1 VASRS
6 FSADGSDPQGLAVTS
21 FLLLVKVSW
30 RNVWRNPRGTLL
42 TALALGLGLALLLI
56 SLGLLDGGH
65 EQTIANGVRFGPGHV
80 VIQAKGFQDSG
91 SQELLLPA
99 RVVSTINE
107 FLQTEPMKRVLLG
120 VSPRL
125 LATGLLS
132 SAANSAGV
140 TIIGVIPREERA
152 VSLIPQRM
160 VAGKYLS
167 DDKPAGIVI
176 GAEVARKLEVKIG
189 SKVVLMTQ
197 AVRQPGTKVKDVT
210 PGEMQSTLLRVHG
223 IFRTGIEGVDAN
235 VIHLPLSVAQTL
247 LGVPDQ
253 QVTQVALFLRQEGD
267 SLMVAKGLRRQLAG
281 APVEVLTWRESMPM
295 LAQILGLDHAFNY
308 VMNGVVL
315 AMVGLGILNTILM
328 RVLERRYEFGVCKA
342 LGLRPVQLA
351 VMIIGESLALTAM
364 SLAFGLALGLSID
377 HYFATSGLD
386 LRLLFRTSL
395 PSTIVLDPILYSRL
409 SVARIVSSVIIV
421 FIMATVISFY
431 PALKAART
439 ELPDAL
445 KVL

>member
-1 VASRS
+1 M
-6 FSADGSDPQGLAVTS
+6 TS

-140 TIIGVIPREERA
+140 TIIGVVPREERA

-253 QVTQVALFLRQEGD
+253 QVTQVALSSARGRLTHGGEGF
-267 SLMVAKGLRRQLAG
+267 
-281 APVEVLTWRESMPM
+281 
-295 LAQILGLDHAFNY
+295 AQA
-308 VMNGVVL
+308 
-315 AMVGLGILNTILM
+315 
-328 RVLERRYEFGVCKA
+328 
-342 LGLRPVQLA
+342 
-351 VMIIGESLALTAM
+351 IG
-364 SLAFGLALGLSID
+364 GGP
-377 HYFATSGLD
+377 G
-386 LRLLFRTSL
+386 
-395 PSTIVLDPILYSRL
+395 
-409 SVARIVSSVIIV
+409 
-421 FIMATVISFY
+421 
-431 PALKAART
+431 
-439 ELPDAL
+439 
-445 KVL
+445 

>member
-1 VASRS
+1 M
-6 FSADGSDPQGLAVTS
+6 TS
-21 FLLLVKVSW
+21 VLLLVKVSW

-65 EQTIANGVRFGPGHV
+65 EQTIASAVRFGPGDV

-91 SQELLLPA
+91 SQELLLAA
-99 RVVSTINE
+99 RVVSRVDA
-107 FLQTEPMKRVLLG
+107 FLQTAPMKRVLLG

-140 TIIGVIPREERA
+140 TLVGVIPREERA

-160 VAGKYLS
+160 VEGTYLS
-167 DDKPAGIVI
+167 DDNPSGIVI
-176 GAEVARKLEVKIG
+176 GAAVADKLEVKVG

-197 AVRQPGTKVKDVT
+197 AVRQPGAKVKGVT
-210 PGEMQSTLLRVHG
+210 GGEMQSTLLRVNG
-223 IFRTGIEGVDAN
+223 IFRTGIQAMDAN
-235 VIHLPLSVAQTL
+235 VIHLPLPVAQTL
-247 LGVPDQ
+247 LGVPDN
-253 QVTQVALFLRQEGD
+253 QVTQVALLLRREGD
-267 SLMVAKGLRRQLAG
+267 SLMVAQGLRQQLAG

-351 VMIIGESLALTAM
+351 LMIIGESLALTAI
-364 SLAFGLALGLSID
+364 SLAFGLALGLSVE
-377 HYFATSGLD
+377 HYFATAGLN
-386 LRLLFRTSL
+386 LRLLFRTGL
-395 PSTIVLDPILYSRL
+395 PPALVVDPMLYSRL
-409 SVARIVSSVIIV
+409 SLERIVSSVSIV
-421 FIMATVISFY
+421 FIVATVISFY

>member
-1 VASRS
+1 
-6 FSADGSDPQGLAVTS
+6 
-21 FLLLVKVSW
+21 
-30 RNVWRNPRGTLL
+30 L

-65 EQTIANGVRFGPGHV
+65 EQTIANGVRFGPGDV
-80 VIQAKGFQDSG
+80 AIQAKGFQDSG

-99 RVVSTINE
+99 QVVSTINE
-107 FLQTEPMKRVLLG
+107 FLQTDSMKQVLLG
-120 VSPRL
+120 ASPRL

-132 SAANSAGV
+132 SAANSASV

-160 VAGKYLS
+160 IEGTYLS
-167 DDKPAGIVI
+167 DDNPAGIVI
-176 GAEVARKLEVKIG
+176 GADVARKLEVKTG

-210 PGEMQSTLLRVHG
+210 GGEMQSTLLRVKG
-223 IFRTGIEGVDAN
+223 IFRTGIEAVDAD
-235 VIHLPLSVAQTL
+235 VIHLPLPVAQTL
-247 LGVPDQ
+247 LGVPDN
-253 QVTQVALFLRQEGD
+253 QVTQVALFLRHEGD
-267 SLMVAKGLRRQLAG
+267 SLMVAKSLRKRLAG

-342 LGLRPVQLA
+342 LGLRPAQLA
-351 VMIIGESLALTAM
+351 MMIVGESLALTAI
-364 SLAFGLALGLSID
+364 SLAFGLALGLSVE
-377 HYFATSGLD
+377 HYFATAGLD
-386 LRLLFRTSL
+386 LRLVFRTGL
-395 PSTIVLDPILYSRL
+395 PRALVVDPILYSRL
-409 SVARIVSSVIIV
+409 SPARIVSSVIIV

-439 ELPDAL
+439 KLPDAL

>member
-1 VASRS
+1 M
-6 FSADGSDPQGLAVTS
+6 
-21 FLLLVKVSW
+21 
-30 RNVWRNPRGTLL
+30 

-65 EQTIANGVRFGPGHV
+65 EQTIANGVRFGPGDV
-80 VIQAKGFQDSG
+80 VIQAKGFQDTG

-99 RVVSTINE
+99 RVVSTVNE
-107 FLQTEPMKRVLLG
+107 FLQTGSMKRVLLG
-120 VSPRL
+120 ASPRL

-132 SAANSAGV
+132 SAANSASV
-140 TIIGVIPREERA
+140 TIIGVMPREERA

-160 VAGKYLS
+160 VEGKYLS
-167 DDKPAGIVI
+167 DDKPTGIVI
-176 GAEVARKLEVKIG
+176 GADVARKLEVKTG

-197 AVRQPGTKVKDVT
+197 AVRQAGTKVKDVT
-210 PGEMQSTLLRVHG
+210 GGEMQSTLLRVNG
-223 IFRTGIEGVDAN
+223 IFSTGIETIDTDVLQ
-235 VIHLPLSVAQTL
+235 LPLPVAQTL
-247 LGVPDQ
+247 LGVPDN

-267 SLMVAKGLRRQLAG
+267 SPMVAKALRTRLAG
-281 APVEVLTWRESMPM
+281 APVEILTWRESMPM

-342 LGLRPVQLA
+342 LGLRPGQLA
-351 VMIIGESLALTAM
+351 MMIIGESLALTAI
-364 SLAFGLALGLSID
+364 SLAFGLALGLSVE

-386 LRLLFRTSL
+386 LRMVFRTGFPRAL
-395 PSTIVLDPILYSRL
+395 VVDPILYSRL
-409 SVARIVSSVIIV
+409 SLARIISSVVIV

-439 ELPDAL
+439 KLPDAL

>member
-1 VASRS
+1 
-6 FSADGSDPQGLAVTS
+6 VTS
-21 FLLLVKVSW
+21 FLLLVKISW

-65 EQTIANGVRFGPGHV
+65 EQTISNGVRFGPGHV
-80 VIQAKGFQDSG
+80 VIQAKGFQDTG

-99 RVVSTINE
+99 EVVSTINE
-107 FLQTEPMKRVLLG
+107 FLQTESMKQVLLG

-132 SAANSAGV
+132 SAANSASV

-160 VAGKYLS
+160 VGGTYLS
-167 DDKPAGIVI
+167 DANPTGIVI
-176 GAEVARKLEVKIG
+176 GAEVASKLEIRTG

-197 AVRQPGTKVKDVT
+197 AVRHPGAKVKDVT
-210 PGEMQSTLLRVHG
+210 GGEMQSTLLRVNG
-223 IFRTGIEGVDAN
+223 IFRTGIEAVDAD
-235 VIHLPLSVAQTL
+235 VIHLPLPEAQAL
-247 LGVPDQ
+247 LGVPDN
-253 QVTQVALFLRQEGD
+253 QVTQVALFLRHEGD
-267 SLMVAKGLRRQLAG
+267 SLKVAKGLRKRLEG
-281 APVEVLTWRESMPM
+281 APVEILTWRESMPM

-328 RVLERRYEFGVCKA
+328 RVLERRYEFGVSKA
-342 LGLRPVQLA
+342 LGLRPGQLA
-351 VMIIGESLALTAM
+351 MMIIGESLALTAL
-364 SLAFGLALGLSID
+364 SLAFGLALGLSVE
-377 HYFATSGLD
+377 HYFATAGLD
-386 LRLLFRTSL
+386 LRLVFRTGL
-395 PSTIVLDPILYSRL
+395 PRALVVDPILYSRL

-439 ELPDAL
+439 RLPDAL

>member
-1 VASRS
+1 VRS
-6 FSADGSDPQGLAVTS
+6 FV
-21 FLLLVKVSW
+21 LLIKISW

-65 EQTIANGVRFGPGHV
+65 EQTIANGVRFGPGDV
-80 VIQAKGFQDSG
+80 AIQAKGFQDSG

-99 RVVSTINE
+99 QVVSTINE
-107 FLQTEPMKRVLLG
+107 FLQTDSMKQVLLG
-120 VSPRL
+120 ASPRL

-132 SAANSAGV
+132 SAANSASV

-160 VAGKYLS
+160 IEGTYLS
-167 DDKPAGIVI
+167 DDNPAGIVI
-176 GAEVARKLEVKIG
+176 GADVARKLEVKTG

-210 PGEMQSTLLRVHG
+210 GGEMQSTLLRVKG
-223 IFRTGIEGVDAN
+223 IFRTGIEAVDAD
-235 VIHLPLSVAQTL
+235 VIHLPLPVAQTL
-247 LGVPDQ
+247 LGVPDN
-253 QVTQVALFLRQEGD
+253 QVTQVALFLRHEGD
-267 SLMVAKGLRRQLAG
+267 SLMVAKSLRKRLAG

-342 LGLRPVQLA
+342 LGLRPAQLA
-351 VMIIGESLALTAM
+351 MMIVGESLALTAI
-364 SLAFGLALGLSID
+364 SLAFGLALGLSVE
-377 HYFATSGLD
+377 HYFATAGLD
-386 LRLLFRTSL
+386 LRLVFRTGL
-395 PSTIVLDPILYSRL
+395 PRALVVDPILYSRL
-409 SVARIVSSVIIV
+409 SPARIVSSVIIV

-439 ELPDAL
+439 KLPDAL

>member
-1 VASRS
+1 M
-6 FSADGSDPQGLAVTS
+6 TS

-409 SVARIVSSVIIV
+409 SVSRIVSSVIIV